1 MSRTGRPPKPLQEKI
16 LSGARIRNDRDED
29 AQVANAAVALGMPNC
44 PAWLNKNAKKHWETL
59 GPALVQ
65 AGLLSVVDGDVFGLH
80 CDNMAAYAEAMQ
92 RLQEVEKWVAKTPN
106 GFEVQAAWLQIRNKL
121 QEQIIKTAREFGLTP
136 AARSTVK
143 ANKQQ
148 QLDLLGAGVS
158 ASDSSDP
165 YDGFGPRQTC

>member
-16 LSGARIRNDRDED
+16 LSGARIRDDRDEG
-29 AQVANAAVALGMPNC
+29 AQVANAAVDLGMPPC
-44 PAWLNKNAKKHWETL
+44 PAWLNKKAKKHWDIL
-59 GPALVQ
+59 GPTLVQ

-80 CDNMAAYAEAMQ
+80 CDNMAAYAEAME

-136 AARSTVK
+136 AARSGVK
-143 ANKQQ
+143 VNKQQ
-148 QLDLLGAGVS
+148 QLGLFGA
-158 ASDSSDP
+158 AAATNEENDP
-165 YDGFGPRQTC
+165 YDGFTARQSC